1 MHDTGEEREGMESS
15 VEAGG
20 MAPRPVVIQGNK
32 DAGRWRGGGG
42 VGSGNSHCVRCYF
55 PETASHQLRVSIREP
70 VLELEIIMR

>member
-20 MAPRPVVIQGNK
+20 MAPRQVVIQGNK

-42 VGSGNSHCVRCYF
+42 LGK
-55 PETASHQLRVSIREP
+55 EILTASVVTSLKQQVTS
-70 VLELEIIMR
+70 